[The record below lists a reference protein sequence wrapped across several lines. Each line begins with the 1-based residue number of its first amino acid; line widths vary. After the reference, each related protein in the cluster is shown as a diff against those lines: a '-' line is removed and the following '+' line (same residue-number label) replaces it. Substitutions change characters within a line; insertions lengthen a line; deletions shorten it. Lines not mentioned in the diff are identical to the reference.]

1 MYEPPRSPS
10 PARSVH
16 SLAPIGVHP
25 CEVEPS
31 STLPRYYSMSR
42 TPSAEPVQ
50 VLGEEAGE
58 SVPLLS
64 RHGADG
70 GKWYRGPL
78 FMTGVKLSVLFALF
92 SALVLGTFW
101 FGMPKVEPEDRPAL
115 KLPRSFADLQGLNA
129 LLKKYKDLY
138 PWRIMLCGVVAYL

>member
-1 MYEPPRSPS
+1 
-10 PARSVH
+10 
-16 SLAPIGVHP
+16 
-25 CEVEPS
+25 
-31 STLPRYYSMSR
+31 MSR